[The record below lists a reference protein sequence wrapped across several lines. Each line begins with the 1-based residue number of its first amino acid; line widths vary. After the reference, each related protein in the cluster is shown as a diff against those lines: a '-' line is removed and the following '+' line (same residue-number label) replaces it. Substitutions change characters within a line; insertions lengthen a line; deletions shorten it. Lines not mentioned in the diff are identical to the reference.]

1 MPGQALSGPPGD
13 HRPRVLPREVGGGSC
28 RDRRHPGGNCEDA
41 HVLCAQEAL
50 RASQGARNRSRL
62 AMNAMKQ
69 QAPERQEIEELLP
82 WHAAGTLSRRDA
94 QRVEEALANDPE
106 LARRY
111 AMVRDEFGETIHLNE
126 TLGAPSA
133 RALEQLFA
141 KIDAEPA
148 RAQMPTLNLGG
159 RIAEFFAGLS
169 PRTLAWSASAAA
181 IAILLQAGLLADIM
195 LRETKTAGYQ
205 TASAPT
211 TDPGVGAFTL
221 IRFAP
226 QASSD
231 DITKFLEA
239 NKLSIAAGPMAGG
252 LYKVRVAVTGI
263 PKGELANIVKKL
275 QQDKVVGFIAT
286 TE

>member
-1 MPGQALSGPPGD
+1 MYTMNKEPEQSD
-13 HRPRVLPREVGGGSC
+13 I
-28 RDRRHPGGNCEDA
+28 
-41 HVLCAQEAL
+41 EA
-50 RASQGARNRSRL
+50 
-62 AMNAMKQ
+62 
-69 QAPERQEIEELLP
+69 LLP
-82 WHAAGTLSRRDA
+82 WHAVGTLSRRDT
-94 QRVEEALANDPE
+94 QRVEDALARDPE

-111 AMVRDEFGETIHLNE
+111 ALVRDELGETIHLNE

-133 RALEQLFA
+133 HAMEKLFD

-148 RAQMPTLNLGG
+148 RKQAMSLNLGT
-159 RIAEFFAGLS
+159 RVAEFLASLS

-181 IAILLQAGLLADIM
+181 LAILLQAGLIASVVIND
-195 LRETKTAGYQ
+195 KSAGGYE

-226 QASSD
+226 QASQD
-231 DITKFLEA
+231 DVTKFLEA
-239 NKLSIAAGPMAGG
+239 NKLSIASGPMAGG
-252 LYKVRVAVTGI
+252 LYKVRVAVTGL
-263 PKGELANIVKKL
+263 PKAELANIVKKL

>member
-1 MPGQALSGPPGD
+1 
-13 HRPRVLPREVGGGSC
+13 
-28 RDRRHPGGNCEDA
+28 
-41 HVLCAQEAL
+41 
-50 RASQGARNRSRL
+50 
-62 AMNAMKQ
+62 MNASKQ
-69 QAPERQEIEELLP
+69 EAPERQEIEALLP

-94 QRVEEALANDPE
+94 QRVEEALARDPE

-111 AMVRDEFGETIHLNE
+111 ALVRDEFGETIHLNE

-133 RALEQLFA
+133 RALEKLFT

-148 RAQMPTLNLGG
+148 RRQSASFGLGS
-159 RIAEFFAGLS
+159 RISEFFASLS
-169 PRTLAWSASAAA
+169 PRTLAWSASAAVF
-181 IAILLQAGLLADIM
+181 AILLQAGLIASVM
-195 LRETKTAGYQ
+195 LKETNKAGYE
-205 TASAPT
+205 TASAST

-226 QASSD
+226 QASAD

-263 PKGELANIVKKL
+263 PKVSSPAS
-275 QQDKVVGFIAT
+275 
-286 TE
+286 

>member
-1 MPGQALSGPPGD
+1 
-13 HRPRVLPREVGGGSC
+13 
-28 RDRRHPGGNCEDA
+28 
-41 HVLCAQEAL
+41 
-50 RASQGARNRSRL
+50 
-62 AMNAMKQ
+62 MNATNQ
-69 QAPERQEIEELLP
+69 DAPERSEIESLLP

-94 QRVEEALANDPE
+94 QRVEDALARDPE
-106 LARRY
+106 LARHY
-111 AMVRDEFGETIHLNE
+111 ALVRDELGETIHLNE
-126 TLGAPSA
+126 TLGAPSP
-133 RALEQLFA
+133 RAMEKLFA
-141 KIDAEPA
+141 AIDAEPA
-148 RAQMPTLNLGG
+148 RRQTGSFSLGG
-159 RIAEFFAGLS
+159 RVSEFFASLS

-181 IAILLQAGLLADIM
+181 IAILLQAGLLADIA
-195 LRETKTAGYQ
+195 LKDTKTAGYQ

-211 TDPGVGAFTL
+211 TDPGAGAFTL

-275 QQDKVVGFIAT
+275 QADKVVGFIAT
-286 TE
+286 AE

>member
-1 MPGQALSGPPGD
+1 MS
-13 HRPRVLPREVGGGSC
+13 
-28 RDRRHPGGNCEDA
+28 
-41 HVLCAQEAL
+41 
-50 RASQGARNRSRL
+50 
-62 AMNAMKQ
+62 AMKQ
-69 QAPERQEIEELLP
+69 EAPERREIEELLP

-94 QRVEEALANDPE
+94 QRVEEALARDPE

-111 AMVRDEFGETIHLNE
+111 ALVREEFGETIHLNE

-133 RALEQLFA
+133 RAVEKLFVA
-141 KIDAEPA
+141 IDAEPGRRPVA
-148 RAQMPTLNLGG
+148 SFNLGS
-159 RIAEFFAGLS
+159 RIGEFFSSLS

-195 LRETKTAGYQ
+195 LKEKTGGYE

-211 TDPGVGAFTL
+211 TDPGVGTFTL

-226 QASSD
+226 QATSD

-239 NKLSIAAGPMAGG
+239 NKLSIAAGPVAGG

-263 PKGELANIVKKL
+263 PKDELARIVKKL
-275 QQDKVVGFIAT
+275 QEDKVVSFIAT

>member
-1 MPGQALSGPPGD
+1 
-13 HRPRVLPREVGGGSC
+13 
-28 RDRRHPGGNCEDA
+28 
-41 HVLCAQEAL
+41 
-50 RASQGARNRSRL
+50 
-62 AMNAMKQ
+62 MNATNQ
-69 QAPERQEIEELLP
+69 DAPERSEIESLLP

-94 QRVEEALANDPE
+94 QRVEDALARDPE
-106 LARRY
+106 LARHY
-111 AMVRDEFGETIHLNE
+111 ALVRDELGETIHLNE
-126 TLGAPSA
+126 TLGAPSP
-133 RALEQLFA
+133 RAMEKLFA
-141 KIDAEPA
+141 AIDAEPA
-148 RAQMPTLNLGG
+148 RGQAGSLNFGG
-159 RIAEFFAGLS
+159 RVSEFFASLS

-181 IAILLQAGLLADIM
+181 IAILLQAGLLADIA
-195 LRETKTAGYQ
+195 LKDTKTAGYQ

-211 TDPGVGAFTL
+211 TDPGAGAFTL

-275 QQDKVVGFIAT
+275 QADKVVVFIAT
-286 TE
+286 AE

>member
-1 MPGQALSGPPGD
+1 
-13 HRPRVLPREVGGGSC
+13 
-28 RDRRHPGGNCEDA
+28 
-41 HVLCAQEAL
+41 
-50 RASQGARNRSRL
+50 
-62 AMNAMKQ
+62 MNATKQ
-69 QAPERQEIEELLP
+69 EERQEIEALLP

-106 LARRY
+106 LASCY
-111 AMVRDEFGETIHLNE
+111 ALVREELGETIRLNE

-133 RALEQLFA
+133 RALETLFA

-148 RAQMPTLNLGG
+148 RRPAASLNLGS
-159 RIAEFFAGLS
+159 RIGEFFASLS

-195 LRETKTAGYQ
+195 LKETKTGGYE
-205 TASAPT
+205 TASAPS

-252 LYKVRVAVTGI
+252 LYKVRVAATAI
-263 PKGELANIVKKL
+263 PKDELANIVKKL
-275 QQDKVVGFIAT
+275 QRDKVVGFIAT

>member
-1 MPGQALSGPPGD
+1 
-13 HRPRVLPREVGGGSC
+13 
-28 RDRRHPGGNCEDA
+28 
-41 HVLCAQEAL
+41 
-50 RASQGARNRSRL
+50 
-62 AMNAMKQ
+62 MNAMKQ
-69 QAPERQEIEELLP
+69 EAPERQEIEALLP

-94 QRVEEALANDPE
+94 QRVEDALANDPE
-106 LARRY
+106 LASRY
-111 AMVRDEFGETIHLNE
+111 ALVREELGETIRLNE

-133 RALEQLFA
+133 RALEKLFA

-148 RAQMPTLNLGG
+148 RRQAQSLNLGS
-159 RIAEFFAGLS
+159 RIGEFFASLS

-181 IAILLQAGLLADIM
+181 VAILLQAGLLADIM
-195 LRETKTAGYQ
+195 LKETKTGYE